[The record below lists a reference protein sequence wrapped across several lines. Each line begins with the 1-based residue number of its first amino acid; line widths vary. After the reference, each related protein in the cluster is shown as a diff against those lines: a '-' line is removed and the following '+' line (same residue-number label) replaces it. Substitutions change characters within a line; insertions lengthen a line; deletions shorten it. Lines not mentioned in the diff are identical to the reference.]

1 MSIDVWSVSFIEPS
15 RAFSSR
21 VRARGT
27 SHRPSVRIASRAYR
41 GAGFDGFRGGVKF
54 GFRHHGRRHCVP
66 RSSRGDG
73 RVSIMARTGRRS
85 VTTHVVAVAF
95 ALACVARGVDAR
107 AGGDEGALKVMIN
120 HHHQLA
126 ARARGAFGDGNATVE
141 PSPPLA
147 PMSTSPPPPPAS
159 PPAPLAPA
167 TGVSPPAT
175 KRAANG
181 VAVLVFSALSVACA
195 LGACYVALFYDE
207 HSASGDNDSDE
218 GRSTSLR
225 EELGDFW
232 RYARTHVAGATAD
245 GIVRVQRL
253 THRDEGGD
261 ESWRRLSD
269 TNPFVR
275 WIKRHVG
282 DAEDEGETLIDE
294 HDDDY
299 YDMMSDHEA
308 YADFSEYLTS
318 EAHPGTPRTLDE
330 AESSNSAFVRLPPSR
345 APSILDN
352 L

>member
-1 MSIDVWSVSFIEPS
+1 MSIDAWLVSFIEPS
-15 RAFSSR
+15 RAFSSC

-27 SHRPSVRIASRAYR
+27 LHRPSVRIASRAYR
-41 GAGFDGFRGGVKF
+41 GDGFDGFRGGVKF
-54 GFRHHGRRHCVP
+54 GFRHHGWRHCVS

-73 RVSIMARTGRRS
+73 RVSTMARTGRRS
-85 VTTHVVAVAF
+85 ATTRGVAVAF
-95 ALACVARGVDAR
+95 AVACVARGVDAR
-107 AGGDEGALKVMIN
+107 AGGDEGAMKELIN

-141 PSPPLA
+141 PPPPPA
-147 PMSTSPPPPPAS
+147 PMSTSSPPP
-159 PPAPLAPA
+159 PLAPA
-167 TGVSPPAT
+167 TGDSPPAT

-207 HSASGDNDSDE
+207 HSAAGDDDGDE

-318 EAHPGTPRTLDE
+318 EAPRTPRTLDE
-330 AESSNSAFVRLPPSR
+330 AESSNAAFVRLPPSR
-345 APSILDN
+345 ATASLDN

>member
-1 MSIDVWSVSFIEPS
+1 
-15 RAFSSR
+15 
-21 VRARGT
+21 
-27 SHRPSVRIASRAYR
+27 
-41 GAGFDGFRGGVKF
+41 
-54 GFRHHGRRHCVP
+54 
-66 RSSRGDG
+66 
-73 RVSIMARTGRRS
+73 MARTGRRS
-85 VTTHVVAVAF
+85 ATTRGVAVAF
-95 ALACVARGVDAR
+95 AVACVARGVDAR
-107 AGGDEGALKVMIN
+107 AGGDEGAMKELIN

-141 PSPPLA
+141 PPPPPA

-167 TGVSPPAT
+167 TGDSPPAT

-207 HSASGDNDSDE
+207 HSAAGDDDGDE
-218 GRSTSLR
+218 GRPTSLR

-318 EAHPGTPRTLDE
+318 EAPRTPRTLDE
-330 AESSNSAFVRLPPSR
+330 AESSNAAFVRLPPSR
-345 APSILDN
+345 ATASLDN